1 MLVGDFAV
9 PWPFKVWVRFLRGI
23 ERRDL
28 RQTMRKV
35 ANDPLLKAIVVEGN
49 GEGEE
54 EREKRGETRGEVNPS
69 GDAKAGDK
77 QLRGH
82 LKRQIRN

>member
-1 MLVGDFAV
+1 
-9 PWPFKVWVRFLRGI
+9 LRELEKG
-23 ERRDL
+23 DL

-35 ANDPLLKAIVVEGN
+35 ANDPLLKAIVVKGN
-49 GEGEE
+49 GEDEE
-54 EREKRGETRGEVNPS
+54 EREKRGETRREVNRS

-82 LKRQIRN
+82 LKREIRN